1 MKFTGL
7 TLSILASAVY
17 ALPTISDLDDGNFIV
32 TLNDDTDLDD
42 HLSQLGGL
50 LSGSDSVTHKYDNV
64 FKGYAGSFSK
74 TLFQSLSGV
83 LDGHIANIE
92 KDGVSYALDLES
104 GFHPAP
110 WGLERI
116 SQREK
121 LPEDSDVRALNYDYN
136 YPQPSG
142 AGVDVYVIDTGIRIS
157 HEDFEGRASY
167 GFWGGYPD
175 ANDDNEHGT
184 HVAGT
189 IGGKTYGVAKSV
201 DLLAVKVLN
210 GTGQGTNSDIIAGIN
225 YVVQNSKSTGKPS
238 IASLSL
244 GGDVS
249 PALDKAVQLA
259 IQTGVHFVV
268 AAGNENKNAGDSS
281 PARVEEAITVGAS
294 TIYDQRAEFSNYGS
308 VVDIFAPGM
317 NITSTSNKDDT
328 SSLSLSGTSMATPH
342 VSGALASLL
351 SQVGQMSPADASQ
364 KLKDIATKGVLGNV
378 EPPCGLFCLAK
389 KSFRRQSGVSN
400 NLLYNNV

>member
-1 MKFTGL
+1 M
-7 TLSILASAVY
+7 
-17 ALPTISDLDDGNFIV
+17 
-32 TLNDDTDLDD
+32 
-42 HLSQLGGL
+42 
-50 LSGSDSVTHKYDNV
+50 
-64 FKGYAGSFSK
+64 
-74 TLFQSLSGV
+74 
-83 LDGHIANIE
+83 
-92 KDGVSYALDLES
+92 
-104 GFHPAP
+104 
-110 WGLERI
+110 
-116 SQREK
+116 
-121 LPEDSDVRALNYDYN
+121 NYDYN

-167 GFWGGYPD
+167 GFWGGYAD

-189 IGGKTYGVAKSV
+189 IGSKTYGVAKSV

-210 GTGQGTNSDIIAGIN
+210 GTGQGSNSDIIAGIN

-259 IQTGVHFVV
+259 IETGVHFVV
-268 AAGNENKNAGDSS
+268 AAGNENKDAGSSS

-294 TIYDQRAEFSNYGS
+294 TINDQRAVFSNYGS

-317 NITSTSNKDDT
+317 NITSTSYKDDT

-364 KLKDIATKGVLGNV
+364 RLKDIATKGVVYNV
-378 EPPCGLFCLAK
+378 EPPCGLFCFAK
-389 KSFRRQSGVSN
+389 RSFKRQSSVSN